1 MSDTTPTSDGIIY
14 SYHIPQHERNVID
27 FLQALEA
34 PSNNLF
40 FASFISSSFTDIPYR
55 IAGIKVESPIINYDL
70 NGNKQPIIKSA
81 EYNNE
86 VSITWVEDVY
96 RSVEKFHIDWL
107 NNWYDF
113 NSDCLPIGT
122 NGRFRSIELIGYHYK
137 NIVKGES
144 TIPIMESEPTIWL
157 SIYNLMPQKFSD
169 NGFNFKWGES
179 SEHTITISY
188 KYSEIRPF
196 YYNRQ
201 EGQYILSE
209 NELMNNS
216 TNPGFGGARSAV
228 DTKDTKCSPDVDIN
242 GKKYCKGGATFHWYS
257 ENGKKPFSAWSWH
270 EENPSERSIQNE
282 FLANASSGRIEGVA
296 VNTGDSNT
304 AASERTKD
312 GKDK

>member
-1 MSDTTPTSDGIIY
+1 MSDTTPTPNGIIY
-14 SYHIPQHERNVID
+14 SKDIPQHERNVID

-40 FASFISSSFTDIPYR
+40 FASFISSSFADIPYR
-55 IAGIKVESPIINYDL
+55 IAGIKVESPSINYDL

-81 EYNNE
+81 DYNNE

-188 KYSEIRPF
+188 KYSEIKPF

-201 EGQYILSE
+201 AGQYILSK
-209 NELMNNS
+209 NELMNKS
-216 TNPGFGGARSAV
+216 TNPGFGGARSS
-228 DTKDTKCSPDVDIN
+228 TNKCNDKPIN
-242 GKKYCKGGATFHWYS
+242 EKNYCTGGSTLHWYS
-257 ENGKKPFSAWSWH
+257 DKQKPFSAWSWH
-270 EENPSERSIQNE
+270 EKDPKNRSIQNE
-282 FLANASSGRIEGVA
+282 FLANASSDRKDVA
-296 VNTGDSNT
+296 VNTGESNT
-304 AASERTKD
+304 AAAERIKD
-312 GKDK
+312 EKNK

>member
-1 MSDTTPTSDGIIY
+1 MSDVTPTPDGIIY
-14 SYHIPQHERNVID
+14 SKQIPQHERNVID

-55 IAGIKVESPIINYDL
+55 IAGIKVESPSISYDL

-81 EYNNE
+81 DYNNE

-137 NIVKGES
+137 NIVKDGS

-188 KYSEIRPF
+188 KYTEIRPF

-201 EGQYILSE
+201 AGQYILSE

-216 TNPGFGGARSAV
+216 TNPGFGGARSSAEECN
-228 DTKDTKCSPDVDIN
+228 DKPINKKNYCTGGSTK
-242 GKKYCKGGATFHWYS
+242 HWYS
-257 ENGKKPFSAWSWH
+257 DKQKPFSAWSWH
-270 EENPSERSIQNE
+270 ETDSKQRSIQNE
-282 FLANASSGRIEGVA
+282 YLANANSDRNDVA
-296 VNTGDSNT
+296 VNTGESNT
-304 AASERTKD
+304 AASERTED